1 MYTFD
6 SYAWLEY
13 FLAGTKGKEVLVIVN
28 SKEQIL
34 TPSIALAEIKVRL
47 TKDKIDAEQIAGI
60 LDFIGKRSKI
70 LNINKEISLLA
81 ANLKIKHNL
90 YLIDALIYAS
100 AIFTD
105 SELLTGDL
113 HLKGFDKIKFLE

>member
-70 LNINKEISLLA
+70 LNINKEISLL
-81 ANLKIKHNL
+81 
-90 YLIDALIYAS
+90 
-100 AIFTD
+100 
-105 SELLTGDL
+105 
-113 HLKGFDKIKFLE
+113 